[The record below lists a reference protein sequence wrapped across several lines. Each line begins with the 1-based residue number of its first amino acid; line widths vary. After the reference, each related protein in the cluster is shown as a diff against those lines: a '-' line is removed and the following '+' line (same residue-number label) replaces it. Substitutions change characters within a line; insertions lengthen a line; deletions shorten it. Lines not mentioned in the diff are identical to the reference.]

1 MLTIN
6 LPDPLVL
13 IHCDTNKRPL
23 TLDIPTGR
31 KTIMEKLRTSD
42 FSLWFAM
49 ANPFKIGMRPSLG
62 ERGRPTQKNKQK
74 QEAQC

>member
-1 MLTIN
+1 MLTID

-31 KTIMEKLRTSD
+31 KTIM
-42 FSLWFAM
+42 
-49 ANPFKIGMRPSLG
+49 
-62 ERGRPTQKNKQK
+62 
-74 QEAQC
+74 